1 MSDKKPYA
9 KPKMQCP
16 FCGQELAVPGMTQ
29 HVRFKHPEKVED
41 FNKNR
46 ERYIAEYTVKD
57 DKPEPEEIP
66 EPVEP
71 EEPAKTDLEVEDA
84 EAESFQEPEQFR
96 IRQVKKGKGKPKPKT
111 RTKPEPKPEIKRRY
125 GFRRH

>member
-1 MSDKKPYA
+1 MAYDKKKAKCPY
-9 KPKMQCP
+9 
-16 FCGQELAVPGMTQ
+16 CGTEMSINGMTQ
-29 HVRFKHPEKVED
+29 HVRFKHPSKYED
-41 FNKNR
+41 FKKNKAS
-46 ERYIAEYTVKD
+46 YIEKGKVDEDA
-57 DKPEPEEIP
+57 PEKEIP